1 VNAKIQPE
9 WVERRAN
16 IDPDTGARQKRFLV
30 IGLKAAQ
37 IAAAFSKLMPNCH
50 IEAATRA
57 DHAVL
62 AMASGHFDATLV
74 DCRDDERFHR
84 LAVVAARQFS
94 QGRVALL
101 ASDHFLPD
109 EKAVL
114 DNLDIFGSSDDSA
127 RLLASLRLKAKPPAQ
142 KQSEPENASFE
153 SALRAELELLQNRA
167 GQNQPAPG
175 TETST
180 TAEHTA
186 PASEPEE
193 LQASVSA
200 LNVQPEGIENAAQS
214 SDFDAPGFLADLTS
228 ELEDALIFE
237 APPLSPAECGPES
250 ETEAD
255 AKPALWGNLDL
266 FGYPLTAPEEIE
278 LGQGIKPIAET
289 ADRSDGPD
297 LFAYVP
303 AAPAEAKPSQ
313 TAPENLGNLD
323 LFGFL
328 IAEPDVD
335 ESNGPEP
342 ESEALQHGFAAS
354 HPDLFEDYASA
365 PHTAEPFHAAPAAP
379 DGLDFFAAV
388 RSELQAIQL
397 SQAGPVSLPAMES
410 DAFRPAARATS
421 AKLPGIAED
430 PPHVSLP
437 TIEDLAE
444 PVTKKSLLRST
455 SWLAHLLPRLT
466 PLYSLVYKNLALVI
480 LGALFTAFVA
490 FGVMIVFFLTS
501 NKWSAPITLSRGHEL
516 VIKVERE
523 LSDLNVRKNQISEQI
538 DDAKKNL
545 QSSQDELGR
554 ARQLAGMIEG
564 TISAEIKNR
573 SEMRAE
579 IEAHTGALRNV
590 AAQYGN
596 DTLNPQF
603 KGNLEREFD
612 RRLINRNIFEAGKL
626 AQLEAAHRT
635 ALIRN
640 EIAANEVEISRLNS
654 TLAALGALT
663 GHVEGTAAPIAGV
676 GGADLVPLLNQ
687 VIEVRKGATEAASE
701 LKAAEGRGALLS
713 DSLAT
718 VEASVAQIQSTPLAR
733 AINENVTVLFVPYE
747 NAGQYEKGA
756 SLYSCAIGIFLC
768 SEAGKVGNVIEGETV
783 ATHPFFN
790 KPVRGSFVEAELTD
804 QDAARKEIL
813 HVKRRPLFF

>member
-1 VNAKIQPE
+1 MSAKLQPE
-9 WVERRAN
+9 WVERRSN

-30 IGLKAAQ
+30 IGLRAGQ

-84 LAVVAARQFS
+84 LAVVAARQFKE
-94 QGRVALL
+94 GRVALL

-114 DNLDIFGSSDDSA
+114 GNLDIFGSSDDSA
-127 RLLASLRLKAKPPAQ
+127 RLLASLQLVTKPPAAKKPAPQ
-142 KQSEPENASFE
+142 NADFE
-153 SALRAELELLQNRA
+153 AALRAELDALQNKDGQTAVTASAPALAENLVEARA
-167 GQNQPAPG
+167 APAVAPNGDVAPG
-175 TETST
+175 ALPNHGSEDVAFTQLEANFDQQAVENEHQSSF
-180 TAEHTA
+180 TADTGFLDALAFELGGIQLLEAA
-186 PASEPEE
+186 PSEPAYAAFEQRIE
-193 LQASVSA
+193 PDWQAYFA
-200 LNVQPEGIENAAQS
+200 
-214 SDFDAPGFLADLTS
+214 
-228 ELEDALIFE
+228 
-237 APPLSPAECGPES
+237 
-250 ETEAD
+250 
-255 AKPALWGNLDL
+255 GNLDL
-266 FGYPLTAPEEIE
+266 FGHPAAEPGDWRTFDLAGGES
-278 LGQGIKPIAET
+278 ET
-289 ADRSDGPD
+289 ACGAGDGG
-297 LFAYVP
+297 LLAYFA
-303 AAPAEAKPSQ
+303 AEAR
-313 TAPENLGNLD
+313 APQ
-323 LFGFL
+323 
-328 IAEPDVD
+328 AED
-335 ESNGPEP
+335 
-342 ESEALQHGFAAS
+342 HG
-354 HPDLFEDYASA
+354 
-365 PHTAEPFHAAPAAP
+365 TQ
-379 DGLDFFAAV
+379 V
-388 RSELQAIQL
+388 
-397 SQAGPVSLPAMES
+397 S
-410 DAFRPAARATS
+410 DAQKSTPAARAADWDAS
-421 AKLPGIAED
+421 DLFEFPLGEIREM
-430 PPHVSLP
+430 PSF
-437 TIEDLAE
+437 DLARAPENFSDTLDLFDALPSQHAAAPETGEACKEGHASIALSALGAEIFHAQWPGLAASVQPALQIGKAAE
-444 PVTKKSLLRST
+444 PAVKTSLRRST

-466 PLYSLVYKNLALVI
+466 PLYSIIYKNLALVI

-545 QSSQDELGR
+545 QSSQDDLGR

-579 IEAHTGALRNV
+579 IKSHTGALRNV

-640 EIAANEVEISRLNS
+640 EIAANQVEISRLNS
-654 TLAALGALT
+654 TLTALYALS
-663 GHVEGTAAPIAGV
+663 GHVEGTSAPIAGA

-687 VIEVRKGATEAASE
+687 VIEVRKGASEAASE
-701 LKAAEGRGALLS
+701 LKAAESRSALLS
-713 DSLAT
+713 DSLET
-718 VEASVAQIQSTPLAR
+718 IEASVAQIESTPLAR
-733 AINENVTVLFVPYE
+733 AINESITVLFVPYE
-747 NAGQYEKGA
+747 NAGQYEKGN
-756 SLYSCAIGIFLC
+756 SLYSCAIGIFIC
-768 SEAGKVGNVIEGETV
+768 SEAGKVGKTIEGETV

-790 KPVRGSFVEAELTD
+790 KPVRGSFVEAQLTD

>member
-1 VNAKIQPE
+1 MSAKLQPE

-16 IDPDTGARQKRFLV
+16 IDPETGARQKRFLI
-30 IGLKAAQ
+30 IGVKAEQ

-57 DHAVL
+57 DHAIM

-84 LAVVAARQFS
+84 LSVVAARQFK

-114 DNLDIFGSSDDSA
+114 ENLDIFGSHDDSA
-127 RLLASLRLKAKPPAQ
+127 KLLASLQLKAKPP
-142 KQSEPENASFE
+142 EPKKPALENPDFE
-153 SALRAELELLQNRA
+153 AALRAELEGLRGRPPYETELRA
-167 GQNQPAPG
+167 AAGNAEPAP
-175 TETST
+175 
-180 TAEHTA
+180 
-186 PASEPEE
+186 EPEE
-193 LQASVSA
+193 LQTSEGVLS
-200 LNVQPEGIENAAQS
+200 LQPEHIENAQQFPDIS
-214 SDFDAPGFLADLTS
+214 EPLFLAELRS

-237 APPLSPAECGPES
+237 NPPLAMTDGAPEI
-250 ETEAD
+250 ETSAR
-255 AKPALWGNLDL
+255 KPVSRDGLDL
-266 FGYPLTAPEEIE
+266 FGHPITAPEETE
-278 LGQGIKPIAET
+278 PAHVAQQAAES
-289 ADRSDGPD
+289 SDMSDDLD
-297 LFAYVP
+297 LFSFVP
-303 AAPAEAKPSQ
+303 PAPKAAALSQ
-313 TAPENLGNLD
+313 AQPPVERAGNHD

-328 IAEPDVD
+328 IAETEDAERVIPA
-335 ESNGPEP
+335 PEP
-342 ESEALQHGFAAS
+342 ELAS
-354 HPDLFEDYASA
+354 ISFHPDLFDLPAY
-365 PHTAEPFHAAPAAP
+365 TADRADPAFAAPEAS

-388 RSELQAIQL
+388 KSELQTIQL
-397 SQAGPVSLPAMES
+397 SLSIPKTPAKTEAETVESTANVPAPEPMLRAKQPGMAENTPQVSLPA
-410 DAFRPAARATS
+410 
-421 AKLPGIAED
+421 
-430 PPHVSLP
+430 
-437 TIEDLAE
+437 IEDLAA
-444 PVTKKSLLRST
+444 PATKKSLLRST

-466 PLYSLVYKNLALVI
+466 PVYSLVYKNLALVI

-523 LSDLNVRKNQISEQI
+523 LGDLNVRKNQISEQI
-538 DDAKKNL
+538 DDASKNL
-545 QSSQDELGR
+545 KTSRDELGR
-554 ARQLAGMIEG
+554 ARSLGGMIEG

-573 SEMRAE
+573 NAMRAE
-579 IEAHTGALRNV
+579 IEAHTEALRNI
-590 AAQYGN
+590 AKQYGN
-596 DTLNPQF
+596 DTLNPEF
-603 KGNLEREFD
+603 KGNLAREFD

-654 TLAALGALT
+654 TLAALYGLS
-663 GHVEGTAAPIAGV
+663 GHVEGTSAPMAGV

-687 VIEVRKGATEAASE
+687 VIEVRKGASEAASE
-701 LKAAEGRGALLS
+701 LKAAESRGALLS
-713 DSLAT
+713 DSLET
-718 VEASVAQIQSTPLAR
+718 VESSITRIESTPLAR
-733 AINENVTVLFVPYE
+733 AIRENITVLFVPYE

-756 SLYSCAIGIFLC
+756 SLYSCAIGIFFC

-790 KPVRGSFVEAELTD
+790 KPVRGSFVEAELTNP
-804 QDAARKEIL
+804 DAARKDIL

>member
-1 VNAKIQPE
+1 MSAKLQPE

-16 IDPDTGARQKRFLV
+16 IDPETGARQKRFLV
-30 IGLKAAQ
+30 IGLNAAQ

-50 IEAATRA
+50 IQAAARA
-57 DHAVL
+57 DHAIM

-84 LAVVAARQFS
+84 LAIVAARQFK

-114 DNLDIFGSSDDSA
+114 DNLDIFGRHDDSA
-127 RLLASLRLKAKPPAQ
+127 KLLASLQLRAKPPAA
-142 KQSEPENASFE
+142 KKPALESAGFE
-153 SALRAELELLQNRA
+153 AALRAELEGLQSRPPRA
-167 GQNQPAPG
+167 PKPGAAAGDAASAP
-175 TETST
+175 
-180 TAEHTA
+180 
-186 PASEPEE
+186 EPEE
-193 LQASVSA
+193 LQTSA
-200 LNVQPEGIENAAQS
+200 IELSLQPEHIENAQQS
-214 SDFDAPGFLADLTS
+214 SDFSDPLFLAELTS

-237 APPLSPAECGPES
+237 NPPLAMADSAPVI
-250 ETEAD
+250 ETA
-255 AKPALWGNLDL
+255 ARKPAPRHGLDL
-266 FGYPLTAPEEIE
+266 FGHPATSPQETVMPHHGEQA
-278 LGQGIKPIAET
+278 AESS
-289 ADRSDGPD
+289 DRSDDID
-297 LFAYVP
+297 LFSYVAAAP
-303 AAPAEAKPSQ
+303 KEAKRSQAAPA
-313 TAPENLGNLD
+313 PERAGNRD

-328 IAEPDVD
+328 ITENDGFVPVMPAAEL
-335 ESNGPEP
+335 E
-342 ESEALQHGFAAS
+342 LAS
-354 HPDLFEDYASA
+354 ISGHPDLFDLPAF
-365 PHTAEPFHAAPAAP
+365 TAEVAHAALAAP
-379 DGLDFFAAV
+379 ESSNGLDFFAAV
-388 RSELQAIQL
+388 RSELQTIHL
-397 SQAGPVSLPAMES
+397 SLSIPKTPAETEAETVGS
-410 DAFRPAARATS
+410 TANVPAPEPMLRA
-421 AKLPGIAED
+421 KQPGIAENTRQ
-430 PPHVSLP
+430 VSLP
-437 TIEDLAE
+437 PIEDLAA
-444 PVTKKSLLRST
+444 PATKKSLLRST

-466 PLYSLVYKNLALVI
+466 PVYSLVYKNLALVI

-490 FGVMIVFFLTS
+490 FGVMITFFLTS

-545 QSSQDELGR
+545 KSSEDELAR
-554 ARQLAGMIEG
+554 ARSLAGMIEG

-573 SEMRAE
+573 SEVRAE
-579 IEAHTGALRNV
+579 VETHNEALRNI
-590 AAQYGN
+590 ARQYGN
-596 DTLNPQF
+596 DTLNPEF
-603 KGNLEREFD
+603 KGNLAREFD

-635 ALIRN
+635 ALIHN

-654 TLAALGALT
+654 TLAALYGLS
-663 GHVEGTAAPIAGV
+663 GHVEGTSAPMAGV

-701 LKAAEGRGALLS
+701 LKAAESRGALLS
-713 DSLAT
+713 DSLET
-718 VEASVAQIQSTPLAR
+718 VESSITRIESTPLAR
-733 AINENVTVLFVPYE
+733 AIHENVTVLFVPYE

-756 SLYSCAIGIFLC
+756 SLYSCAIGIFFC

-790 KPVRGSFVEAELTD
+790 KPVRGSFVEAQLTD